1 MATIKDIARIA
12 NVSPSTVSF
21 VLNGKAREMKVSP
34 VTEQRILE
42 IVAATGYRPSNVAR
56 RLRASAA
63 ERPVLAL
70 YWPLDRRAS
79 YVGRLLGAFQ
89 QEHMRQELDYDLV
102 VNTFREGHLC
112 EEKGLH
118 FHSPYSCAI
127 LGGLSPADM
136 DALAQLETDLP
147 LVLYNRR
154 QAGFGAVYT
163 DYAKAV
169 RQVMELARAKGCRSI
184 GFLKNRSNFMA
195 DSSRIRDAI
204 TAAGEYGLRVPPHAV
219 VEAEDTYEGG
229 AVGIKTMMT
238 GGSLPELLVF
248 ASDIMAIGAAHQM
261 QKEGIRIPQEVG
273 IICFG
278 LGERQQA
285 QYCTPPLSVIEMP
298 TEAMTAGAVQMAAEM
313 IRKGANAA
321 VVRSYEPVVIFRE
334 SFSL

>member
-1 MATIKDIARIA
+1 M
-12 NVSPSTVSF
+12 
-21 VLNGKAREMKVSP
+21 
-34 VTEQRILE
+34 
-42 IVAATGYRPSNVAR
+42 
-56 RLRASAA
+56 
-63 ERPVLAL
+63 
-70 YWPLDRRAS
+70 
-79 YVGRLLGAFQ
+79 
-89 QEHMRQELDYDLV
+89 
-102 VNTFREGHLC
+102 
-112 EEKGLH
+112 
-118 FHSPYSCAI
+118 
-127 LGGLSPADM
+127 
-136 DALAQLETDLP
+136 
-147 LVLYNRR
+147 
-154 QAGFGAVYT
+154 YT

-273 IICFG
+273 LICFG

-298 TEAMTAGAVQMAAEM
+298 TEAMTAVPFKWPQ
-313 IRKGANAA
+313 R
-321 VVRSYEPVVIFRE
+321 
-334 SFSL
+334 

>member
-1 MATIKDIARIA
+1 MSTLKDVAA
-12 NVSPSTVSF
+12 LAQCSLTTAS
-21 VLNGKAREMKVSP
+21 
-34 VTEQRILE
+34 
-42 IVAATGYRPSNVAR
+42 IVANGRGDEMHISPATQQRVAEAIQQLQYRPDRGAQLLRAGRR
-56 RLRASAA
+56 RLTI
-63 ERPVLAL
+63 AL

-89 QEHMRQELDYDLV
+89 QEHLRQELDYDLV

-229 AVGIKTMMT
+229 AVGIKTLMT

-273 IICFG
+273 LICFG

>member
-1 MATIKDIARIA
+1 MSTLKDVAA
-12 NVSPSTVSF
+12 LAQCSLTTAS
-21 VLNGKAREMKVSP
+21 
-34 VTEQRILE
+34 
-42 IVAATGYRPSNVAR
+42 IVANGRGDEMHISPATQQRVAEAIQQLQYRPDRGAQLLRAGRR
-56 RLRASAA
+56 RLTI
-63 ERPVLAL
+63 AL

-89 QEHMRQELDYDLV
+89 QEHLRQELDYDLV

-273 IICFG
+273 LICFG

>member
-1 MATIKDIARIA
+1 MHRT
-12 NVSPSTVSF
+12 P
-21 VLNGKAREMKVSP
+21 
-34 VTEQRILE
+34 
-42 IVAATGYRPSNVAR
+42 
-56 RLRASAA
+56 SAA
-63 ERPVLAL
+63 MQAGANSREEPQPKFFPAAKISPGRAAAASSG
-70 YWPLDRRAS
+70 RRAS

-89 QEHMRQELDYDLV
+89 QEHLRQELDYDLV

-273 IICFG
+273 LICFG

>member
-1 MATIKDIARIA
+1 MIKISA
-12 NVSPSTVSF
+12 
-21 VLNGKAREMKVSP
+21 E
-34 VTEQRILE
+34 
-42 IVAATGYRPSNVAR
+42 R
-56 RLRASAA
+56 RLGGSPRRNQIDPGSGGAA
-63 ERPVLAL
+63 AAGVVEAP
-70 YWPLDRRAS
+70 
-79 YVGRLLGAFQ
+79 GR
-89 QEHMRQELDYDLV
+89 
-102 VNTFREGHLC
+102 GH
-112 EEKGLH
+112 
-118 FHSPYSCAI
+118 
-127 LGGLSPADM
+127 
-136 DALAQLETDLP
+136 DLP
-147 LVLYNRR
+147 IPDDADGGG
-154 QAGFGAVYT
+154 QAGG
-163 DYAKAV
+163 
-169 RQVMELARAKGCRSI
+169 
-184 GFLKNRSNFMA
+184 
-195 DSSRIRDAI
+195 
-204 TAAGEYGLRVPPHAV
+204 AAGIGDLRSAVQEYIDQPFLHGLRVPPHAV

-273 IICFG
+273 LICFG

>member
-1 MATIKDIARIA
+1 MATIKDIARLA
-12 NVSPSTVSF
+12 KVSPSTVSF
-21 VLNGKAREMKVSP
+21 VLNGRAREMKVSP
-34 VTEQRILE
+34 VTEQRIME
-42 IVAATGYRPSNVAR
+42 IVAATGYRPSSVAR
-56 RLRASAA
+56 RLRASEA

-70 YWPLDRRAS
+70 YWPLDRRTS

-89 QEHMRQELDYDLV
+89 QERLRQALDYDLV

-112 EEKGLH
+112 EEKGLQP
-118 FHSPYSCAI
+118 HSPYSCAI
-127 LGGLSPADM
+127 LGGLAPADM
-136 DALAQLETDLP
+136 EALATLETDLP

-163 DYAKAV
+163 DYAKAL
-169 RQVMELARAKGCRSI
+169 RRVMELARAKGCGSV

-204 TAAGEYGLRVPPHAV
+204 AAAGAYGLRVPAHAV

-238 GGSLPELLVF
+238 AGPLPKLLVF
-248 ASDIMAIGAAHQM
+248 ASDIMAIGAAHQL
-261 QKEGIRIPQEVG
+261 QREGVRIPRDVG
-273 IICFG
+273 LICFG

-285 QYCTPPLSVIEMP
+285 QYCTPPLSVIELP

-313 IRKGANAA
+313 MRNGGGAA
-321 VVRSYEPVVIFRE
+321 VQAYEPAVIFRE

>member
-1 MATIKDIARIA
+1 MSTLKDVAA
-12 NVSPSTVSF
+12 LAQCSLTTAS
-21 VLNGKAREMKVSP
+21 
-34 VTEQRILE
+34 
-42 IVAATGYRPSNVAR
+42 IVANGRGDEMHISPATQQRVAEAIQQLQYRPDRGAQLLRAGRR
-56 RLRASAA
+56 RLTI
-63 ERPVLAL
+63 AL

-89 QEHMRQELDYDLV
+89 QEHLRQELDYDLV

-118 FHSPYSCAI
+118 SHSPYSCAI

-229 AVGIKTMMT
+229 AVGIRTMMT

-273 IICFG
+273 LICFG